1 MTERRIRVTRFA
13 LVVAAG
19 ATVMLS
25 ACSDSAETGI
35 EQLIE
40 QQSGGDVDI
49 NSDDG
54 SFSIQTEDG
63 SMTVD
68 ENGNFVITDENGETI
83 TGNADGEDGSFAVE
97 SEDGSFS
104 SGSTSELPEDWP
116 ADVPTPD
123 GMTITTAS
131 SMEATD
137 GSAIQLSGTIDDPA
151 SFVADY
157 TAELGAAGSP
167 RRRRRLRGRGELA
180 AVDENYS
187 YTVVL
192 KSSRSRASARS
203 SGWASSRHPR
213 DHWALGMT
221 GPE

>member
-1 MTERRIRVTRFA
+1 MTDRRVPVTRYA
-13 LVVAAG
+13 LAVAAG
-19 ATVMLS
+19 ATVMLTS
-25 ACSDSAETGI
+25 CSDSAETGI

-68 ENGNFVITDENGETI
+68 ENGNFVVTDADGSVI
-83 TGNADGEDGSFAVE
+83 TGNADSESGEFNIE

-131 SMEATD
+131 SMESTD
-137 GSAIQLSGTIDDPA
+137 GSAIQLSGTTDDPA

-157 TAELGAAGSP
+157 TA
-167 RRRRRLRGRGELA
+167 RLDSNGFTAQADAVYDGEENWA
-180 AVDENYS
+180 AVYENSS

-192 KSSRSRASARS
+192 NVVAFEGESPVIGLGVFSSPS
-203 SGWASSRHPR
+203 
-213 DHWALGMT
+213 D
-221 GPE
+221 